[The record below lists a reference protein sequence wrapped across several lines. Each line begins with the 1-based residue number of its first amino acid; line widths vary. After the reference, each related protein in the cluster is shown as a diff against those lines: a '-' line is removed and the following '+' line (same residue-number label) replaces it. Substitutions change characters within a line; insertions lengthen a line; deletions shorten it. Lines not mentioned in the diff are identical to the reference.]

1 MGAQK
6 APFSFQLAT
15 PIGIGECFVRVDF
28 EWWPLALIGSADN
41 CFCIHQTM
49 EKQDVT
55 AEAGK
60 NYFVW
65 QEVKVGFIK
74 VRNSLQV
81 VVDDQTG
88 RRMLH
93 SQLWD
98 ISEIPRN
105 GYSALRRCLQLLQNP
120 PACAL

>member
-1 MGAQK
+1 
-6 APFSFQLAT
+6 
-15 PIGIGECFVRVDF
+15 
-28 EWWPLALIGSADN
+28 
-41 CFCIHQTM
+41 M

-74 VRNSLQV
+74 ARNSLQ

-98 ISEIPRN
+98 ISEIPRK